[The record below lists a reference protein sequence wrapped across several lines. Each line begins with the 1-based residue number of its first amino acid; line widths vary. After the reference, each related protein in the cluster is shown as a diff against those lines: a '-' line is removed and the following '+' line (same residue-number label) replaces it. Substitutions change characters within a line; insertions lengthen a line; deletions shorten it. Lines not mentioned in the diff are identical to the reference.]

1 MIYFIH
7 SSTLCHF
14 KICLKSHTVTLLGQ
28 RLEESLL
35 WRFWRLRRLCRR
47 WNHGSLYNSLTLG
60 RSLRIRWPIS
70 HYNPPALLLPTVLVN
85 IIVVVVYF
93 YRRLRIRYPEF
104 ILVVKI
110 VLSEA
115 RYKTLHSTNHGKL
128 SEWVG
133 VVDTASSYEQE
144 GREFESRLL
153 FYFFFFTLFS

>member
-1 MIYFIH
+1 MKGDKKECCNNQNID
-7 SSTLCHF
+7 CN
-14 KICLKSHTVTLLGQ
+14 
-28 RLEESLL
+28 
-35 WRFWRLRRLCRR
+35 RF
-47 WNHGSLYNSLTLG
+47 
-60 RSLRIRWPIS
+60 
-70 HYNPPALLLPTVLVN
+70 YNPPALLLPTVMVN

-133 VVDTASSYEQE
+133 VVNTASSYEQE
-144 GREFESRLL
+144 GREFESCLL
-153 FYFFFFTLFS
+153 FHFFFFTLFS